1 MGWRVGI
8 TYNLKTEL
16 PRQDTDPIDRFEEFD
31 REETID
37 AIADV
42 LRRQGQ
48 EVVKLGGDRGLIER
62 LRQTPVD
69 IVFNLA
75 EGFEGRNRE
84 AHIPAL
90 LEFLGIPYT
99 GSDPLTLSLT
109 LDKSMAKRVVL
120 SEGIPTPRFKKVE
133 GLGDLER
140 IDLRYPLFVKPCF
153 EGSSKG
159 VRLDSRIADQR
170 SLIEKVG
177 WLLETYRSPVLVE
190 EFVSGP
196 EFTVGVLGNEEPFIL
211 GVMEIEIRG
220 TRSGEAIYSLEV
232 KREWEERVRY
242 HCPPAIDDALRR
254 KIEEVAMKTYRV
266 LGCRDVSRIDVRVG
280 EDGEA
285 YLLEVNPLP
294 GLSPIYGDL
303 PIMAGKMGWSYDQL
317 VGTIFHHAL
326 RRYGMAE
333 GRAPREG

>member
-1 MGWRVGI
+1 MGWKVGI

-16 PRQDTDPIDRFEEFD
+16 PQQETDPIDRFEEFD
-31 REETID
+31 LEETID
-37 AIADV
+37 AIRDV
-42 LRRQGQ
+42 LLRQGQ
-48 EVVKLGGDRGLIER
+48 EVVKLGGDRGLVDR

-69 IVFNLA
+69 IVFNIA

-84 AHIPAL
+84 AHIPSL

-109 LDKSMAKRVVL
+109 LDKSMAKRMAL
-120 SEGIPTPRFKKVE
+120 SEGIPTPGFKKVE
-133 GLGDLER
+133 RFEDLEG
-140 IDLRYPLFVKPCF
+140 IDLRYPLFVKPCY

-159 VRLDSRIADQR
+159 IRLDSKVRDRR
-170 SLIEKVG
+170 SLVEKVE
-177 WLLETYRSPVLVE
+177 WLLNTYRSPVLVE

-196 EFTVGVLGNEEPFIL
+196 EFTVGVLGNEEPFVL

-220 TRSGEAIYSLEV
+220 TASGEAIYSLEV
-232 KREWEERVRY
+232 KREWVERVRY
-242 HCPPAIDDALRR
+242 HCPPAIDGALRR
-254 KIEEVAMKTYRV
+254 KIEDVALRTYRV

-294 GLSPIYGDL
+294 GLSPVYGDL
-303 PIMAGKMGWSYDQL
+303 PIMARKMGWSYDEL
-317 VGTIFHHAL
+317 VGAIFHHAL
-326 RRYGMAE
+326 QRYGMVE
-333 GRAPREG
+333 KGGG